1 MSKAAPTKIK
11 PDTVNALFAPLN
23 VPRPLRRPVGL
34 LGAKLLA
41 GVGPVVR
48 FIEGGLPPSE
58 AFAVPAWHP
67 LGRRLQHAEAGVR
80 TLREFSRH
88 DWRWY
93 SHLVRAGDQH
103 APMAIGAVA
112 CPVTFVSGTFDVL
125 ASSKDIRAVAERHAG
140 ARMIELPGSHY
151 LPLEFP
157 DVLRREL
164 NLLIRSP

>member
-1 MSKAAPTKIK
+1 
-11 PDTVNALFAPLN
+11 
-23 VPRPLRRPVGL
+23 
-34 LGAKLLA
+34 
-41 GVGPVVR
+41 
-48 FIEGGLPPSE
+48 
-58 AFAVPAWHP
+58 
-67 LGRRLQHAEAGVR
+67 
-80 TLREFSRH
+80 
-88 DWRWY
+88 
-93 SHLVRAGDQH
+93 
-103 APMAIGAVA
+103 VA